1 MSRSETVRGV
11 LSFATRQ
18 AVGHDHLRRVPSVK
32 RTVRWSVRIT
42 PSHDAHIKKV
52 SKLLH
57 CSETDAAAAQGVP
70 QVIAPGCLD
79 MVNFQAP
86 ATIPDKFEGR
96 RFQYWNPNV
105 SLMRTDPEE
114 NAELGRILAEKAN
127 AATAPTAIF
136 LPLKG
141 LSLLGAP
148 GEEFHWPE
156 ADQALF
162 DAIKQHVRDDIPV
175 YELDHAVNDE
185 AFADAVTDK
194 LLEYLG

>member
-1 MSRSETVRGV
+1 MEDVIAGGFASGV
-11 LSFATRQ
+11 LDLTTTEWADEL
-18 AVGHDHLRRVPSVK
+18 VGGVMAAGPNRL
-32 RTVRWSVRIT
+32 
-42 PSHDAHIKKV
+42 
-52 SKLLH
+52 
-57 CSETDAAAAQGVP
+57 EAAAAQGVP

-96 RFQYWNPNV
+96 RFHYWNPNV

-114 NAELGRILAEKAN
+114 NAELGRILAEKASGSS
-127 AATAPTAIF
+127 APTAIF

-162 DAIKQHVRDDIPV
+162 DAIKRHLRDDIPV
-175 YELDHAVNDE
+175 YELDHNVNDE
-185 AFADAVTDK
+185 AFADAMTDK
-194 LLEYLG
+194 LLEYLA